1 MATNSP
7 TATRPTESGGI
18 FGFLQRLFVATPAYR
33 GDAQPQPH
41 RGGGL
46 LGGLFGGGT
55 PVYRQAPPVTEPV
68 DESATYAA
76 SAGTEEPPSCNGPS
90 SALTIV
96 ITPD

>member
-1 MATNSP
+1 MASNNS
-7 TATRPTESGGI
+7 TARPAASGGI

-33 GDAQPQPH
+33 GEAQPQPH
-41 RGGGL
+41 SSGGGL
-46 LGGLFGGGT
+46 LAGLFGGGT
-55 PVYRQAPPVTEPV
+55 PAYRQAPPVTEPV

-76 SAGTEEPPSCNGPS
+76 SAGPDGPPSCSS